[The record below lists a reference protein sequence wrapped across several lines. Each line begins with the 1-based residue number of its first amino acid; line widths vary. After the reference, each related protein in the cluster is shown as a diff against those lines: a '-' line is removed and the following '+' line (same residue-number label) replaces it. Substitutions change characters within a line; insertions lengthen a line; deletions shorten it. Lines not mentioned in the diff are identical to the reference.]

1 MASVGILIFL
11 LIVLGSLFVMGVGI
25 YNGLV
30 RLKNQVERAWANIDV
45 LLKQRFDE
53 IPQLVQV
60 IEQYSNY
67 EAGLLQKIADARA
80 NYGQSKSIGDK
91 IQASQEMSLAL
102 KGIFAIGEAYPE
114 LKANQNF
121 IQLQSR
127 VSELENMIAD
137 RRESYNEAVTNF
149 NTRIEQ
155 FPDVFAARF
164 LNYRAQEL
172 YQVAESEKALP
183 NLKMKLPTFGQGA

>member
-1 MASVGILIFL
+1 MASAGVLIFL
-11 LIVLGSLFVMGVGI
+11 LIVLVSLFVMGVGI

-67 EAGLLQKIADARA
+67 EAGLLQKIAEARA
-80 NYGQSKSIGDK
+80 HYGQSKSVGEK

-127 VSELENMIAD
+127 VSDLENMIAD

-155 FPDVFAARF
+155 FPDLFAARI
-164 LNYRAQEL
+164 LNYRTQEL
-172 YQVAESEKALP
+172 YQVSESEKALP
-183 NLKMKLPTFGQGA
+183 NLKIKMPTFGQGA